1 MIISK
6 GGDFMFEFDK
16 LSKRVLLYIKEHPD
30 VDIEELINTFGSDT
44 TVCIDFLLR
53 KNYILKSKYT
63 VCSSERIYLDYF
75 TISAKGNSYL
85 ENKTKLVIFNI
96 YPYVVSTISILL
108 SIASFILSLISI
120 TNQ

>member
-1 MIISK
+1 
-6 GGDFMFEFDK
+6 MFEFDK

-53 KNYILKSKYT
+53 KNYILKSQYT
-63 VCSSERIYLDYF
+63 VCHGERIYLDYF